1 MIRNFLSALL
11 ATAAVFLCVNCS
23 GSTGV
28 ATPQRTAPPD
38 PQWVTSISQHS
49 NGAISRHSPV
59 RVLFTNDVVP
69 QERVGS
75 DATANIG
82 ISPAVKMRATFAS
95 RREIV
100 LRAEPEFAAGTEYR
114 ISVRAKGL
122 TGVPED
128 TKPFEFLVKTLGVNF
143 DVRTYGLEVDAD
155 RNELMVL
162 QGAVLTADTENRE
175 RIEKIVTATLDGKP
189 IPITWNAG
197 ERQHNFTIRDIARKG
212 EEQEIVLRWDGAPLG
227 IENSGSQSWRVPALD
242 EFAVTQTAGRAG
254 QRSAADPGSLLR
266 CARRAT
272 GAQGPGQIVEGR
284 IHHLD
289 QHQPDDAVSQ
299 R

>member
-143 DVRTYGLEVDAD
+143 DVRTYGLEVTPD

-197 ERQHNFTIRDIARKG
+197 ERQHTLHDPRHRAQERRTGDPAELGRHSARHP
-212 EEQEIVLRWDGAPLG
+212 EFRRTELARPGA
-227 IENSGSQSWRVPALD
+227 
-242 EFAVTQTAGRAG
+242 
-254 QRSAADPGSLLR
+254 
-266 CARRAT
+266 
-272 GAQGPGQIVEGR
+272 
-284 IHHLD
+284 
-289 QHQPDDAVSQ
+289 
-299 R
+299 

>member
-28 ATPQRTAPPD
+28 ASPQRTAPPD

-114 ISVRAKGL
+114 SACVR
-122 TGVPED
+122 
-128 TKPFEFLVKTLGVNF
+128 
-143 DVRTYGLEVDAD
+143 
-155 RNELMVL
+155 
-162 QGAVLTADTENRE
+162 
-175 RIEKIVTATLDGKP
+175 
-189 IPITWNAG
+189 
-197 ERQHNFTIRDIARKG
+197 RD
-212 EEQEIVLRWDGAPLG
+212 
-227 IENSGSQSWRVPALD
+227 
-242 EFAVTQTAGRAG
+242 
-254 QRSAADPGSLLR
+254 
-266 CARRAT
+266 
-272 GAQGPGQIVEGR
+272 
-284 IHHLD
+284 
-289 QHQPDDAVSQ
+289 
-299 R
+299 

>member
-82 ISPAVKMRATFAS
+82 ISPAVKMRATFTS

-100 LRAEPEFAAGTEYR
+100 LRAEPWVESLAVPLVVVARQESKNSEYAATP
-114 ISVRAKGL
+114 I
-122 TGVPED
+122 
-128 TKPFEFLVKTLGVNF
+128 
-143 DVRTYGLEVDAD
+143 
-155 RNELMVL
+155 
-162 QGAVLTADTENRE
+162 VLT
-175 RIEKIVTATLDGKP
+175 VKP
-189 IPITWNAG
+189 
-197 ERQHNFTIRDIARKG
+197 E
-212 EEQEIVLRWDGAPLG
+212 
-227 IENSGSQSWRVPALD
+227 VPK
-242 EFAVTQTAGRAG
+242 
-254 QRSAADPGSLLR
+254 
-266 CARRAT
+266 
-272 GAQGPGQIVEGR
+272 
-284 IHHLD
+284 
-289 QHQPDDAVSQ
+289 
-299 R
+299 